1 MDDAI
6 SEAIRLAN
14 RSYMTQRHGAVII
27 RNGEVIAK
35 GTNRHESHLY
45 HLFSLHAEMDCIAD
59 LKKKYTAESKSRK
72 WMRDC
77 RMIVVRVSN
86 GENGVERLRMSKP
99 CKFCKRAIEETG
111 IPIVFY
117 SNDINMATLETGGSD

>member
-27 RNGEVIAK
+27 RNGEVIAR

-59 LKKKYTAESKSRK
+59 LKKKYTAEIKSRK

-77 RMIVVRVSN
+77 RMIVVRVSR
-86 GENGVERLRMSKP
+86 ENGNERLRMSKP
-99 CKFCKRAIEETG
+99 CQFCKRAIEETG
-111 IPIVFY
+111 IPIIFY
-117 SNDINMATLETGGSD
+117 SNEISMEKLVGDTE

>member
-6 SEAIRLAN
+6 SEAIRLAH

-27 RNGEVIAK
+27 RNGEVIAR

-59 LKKKYTAESKSRK
+59 LKKKYAAEVKSRK

-77 RMIVVRVSN
+77 RMVVVRVSN
-86 GENGVERLRMSKP
+86 AEKGQERLRMSKP
-99 CKFCKRAIEETG
+99 CRFCKRAIEETG

-117 SNDINMATLETGGSD
+117 SNEIHMENNLTA